1 MPKMNSRQG
10 GFVAQNQ
17 GKIENC
23 FSVVRIKG
31 KGTRLGG
38 FAGENSG
45 EIKKSYAYSILKD
58 RESGFVGTE
67 TGKSDEQCYFFHSE
81 KRDSKTVRRL
91 KDVEK
96 ALALSDWNEE
106 EMQYLGYDP
115 KIWRYGSRR
124 CPMLFVAENWMH
136 RIPEYVVSGR
146 SQLNISNAAELL
158 WWATEVNRGNQEAMN
173 AYVCLTEDID
183 LRGKKWTPIGITK
196 KTAFQGVFNGNGHNV
211 TNFAVTDKKL
221 DNQGFFGYLKGD
233 VYNLSVDC
241 ILSGG
246 LYAGGIAAQCDGG
259 TIGCCSATVNI
270 KSADCIGGGLVG
282 RNTGHVF
289 QSYSAGQFSFVI
301 IPWIPFGIGAGGLA
315 LLYVIFFLLIPA
327 LNKDSPI
334 YEQIDRDPA
343 RIPIPGDVTV
353 QKEGTNFISF
363 QFEEG
368 IVIERD
374 SGLCTLHFKNPN
386 ASNHYV
392 VVHLQLTDEV
402 AKAVM
407 GGTGRSEEE
416 QKELEEQEGYDP
428 KAQRVTIAK
437 SLAIDPGYQID
448 ALELTDYAKE
458 HLVPGTYSAVIY
470 LVPYDIETNRRAM
483 LESQLPV
490 TIKVR

>member
-124 CPMLFVAENWMH
+124 CPMLFVAESWMH

-173 AYVCLTEDID
+173 AYVCL
-183 LRGKKWTPIGITK
+183 
-196 KTAFQGVFNGNGHNV
+196 
-211 TNFAVTDKKL
+211 
-221 DNQGFFGYLKGD
+221 
-233 VYNLSVDC
+233 
-241 ILSGG
+241 
-246 LYAGGIAAQCDGG
+246 
-259 TIGCCSATVNI
+259 
-270 KSADCIGGGLVG
+270 
-282 RNTGHVF
+282 
-289 QSYSAGQFSFVI
+289 
-301 IPWIPFGIGAGGLA
+301 
-315 LLYVIFFLLIPA
+315 YV
-327 LNKDSPI
+327 LNKFS
-334 YEQIDRDPA
+334 
-343 RIPIPGDVTV
+343 
-353 QKEGTNFISF
+353 S
-363 QFEEG
+363 
-368 IVIERD
+368 
-374 SGLCTLHFKNPN
+374 
-386 ASNHYV
+386 YV
-392 VVHLQLTDEV
+392 
-402 AKAVM
+402 
-407 GGTGRSEEE
+407 
-416 QKELEEQEGYDP
+416 
-428 KAQRVTIAK
+428 
-437 SLAIDPGYQID
+437 
-448 ALELTDYAKE
+448 
-458 HLVPGTYSAVIY
+458 
-470 LVPYDIETNRRAM
+470 
-483 LESQLPV
+483 
-490 TIKVR
+490 